1 MAPEVVTRKLSY
13 LRRLLGELQSFSG
26 ASLEDVLARNRELER
41 IFELLVTAGAD
52 LLQHLLSERD
62 ITASSYREVY
72 ARAGEVGLIPATLS
86 ARLEKA
92 AQMRNVIVHLYE
104 DIDYERLRG
113 AIDPALSDF
122 ATIIAALEA
131 QLPASNE

>member
-1 MAPEVVTRKLSY
+1 MAPEVVTRKLAY
-13 LRRLLGELQSFSG
+13 LRKLLTELRPFSG
-26 ASLEDVLARNRELER
+26 ATLEEVLARNRELER
-41 IFELLVTAGAD
+41 IFELLVTAAAD

-72 ARAGEVGLIPATLS
+72 ARAGQAGLIPADLS

-92 AQMRNVIVHLYE
+92 AQMRNVIVHMYE
-104 DIDYERLRG
+104 EIDYERLRG

-131 QLPASNE
+131 QLPALNE